1 MLQNSEMEKE
11 IEGKLRGRYT
21 FIDRT
26 DPASIVAAQQ
36 AGILVND
43 DGELVG
49 ESDGSGFGIGPAPT
63 TAKPVTSSIIS
74 MKKRE
79 TKSKVKGTKDRS
91 RSV

>member
-1 MLQNSEMEKE
+1 MGKD
-11 IEGKLRGRYT
+11 IETRLRSRYT

-36 AGILVND
+36 AGIPVND

-49 ESDGSGFGIGPAPT
+49 ESDGSGFGIGPAVNT
-63 TAKPVTSSIIS
+63 TKPVTSSIIS
-74 MKKRE
+74 IKKRE
-79 TKSKVKGTKDRS
+79 TKTKLKGGKDRS